1 MDINLSGKTVLVTG
15 AAKGIGRAIALAFA
29 EAGANV
35 AVNDLSKAD
44 DLDELLMAIREFG
57 VEAGVFLADVSK
69 AEDVEAM
76 VEGVIATIGPV
87 DVLVNNAGISRVRP
101 FLEVSEEEWDQ
112 VINTNLKSVFHC
124 SQKILPG
131 MLERGSGCIIN
142 IASELAYLGRAEFAP
157 YTASKGGII
166 TLTRSLAREFAPAIR
181 INAIAPGPC
190 ETDMLRA
197 EIQTEEQLQAEMDL
211 PMQRLAIPE
220 DIAGTA
226 VFLASDYAAY
236 YCGDVLSP
244 NGGSLMR

>member
-1 MDINLSGKTVLVTG
+1 MEINLSGKTVLVTG

-29 EAGANV
+29 KAGANV
-35 AVNDLSKAD
+35 AVNDLSALGDRD
-44 DLDELLMAIREFG
+44 DLLMAMREFG
-57 VEAGVFLADVSK
+57 VEAGIFPADVSR
-69 AEDVEAM
+69 AEEVEAM
-76 VEGVIATIGPV
+76 IEGVITTLGPI

-101 FLEVSEEEWDQ
+101 FLEVSEDEWDQ
-112 VINTNLKSVFHC
+112 VIDTNLKSVFHC
-124 SQKILPG
+124 SQKVLPG

-142 IASELAYLGRAEFAP
+142 MASELGYLGRAQFAP

-181 INAIAPGPC
+181 VNAIAPGPC

-197 EIQTEEQLQAEMDL
+197 EIQTEAQLQAEMDL
-211 PMQRLAIPE
+211 PMQRLATPE

-226 VFLASDYAAY
+226 VFLASDYASY

>member
-1 MDINLSGKTVLVTG
+1 MEINLSGKTVLVTG

-29 EAGANV
+29 KAGANV
-35 AVNDLSKAD
+35 AVNDLSALGDRD
-44 DLDELLMAIREFG
+44 DLLMAMREFG
-57 VEAGVFLADVSK
+57 VEAGIFPADVSRA
-69 AEDVEAM
+69 AEVEAM
-76 VEGVIATIGPV
+76 IEAVITTLGPI

-101 FLEVSEEEWDQ
+101 FLEVSEDEWDQ
-112 VINTNLKSVFHC
+112 VIDTNLKSVFHC
-124 SQKILPG
+124 SQKVLPG

-142 IASELAYLGRAEFAP
+142 MASELGYLGRAQFAP

-181 INAIAPGPC
+181 VNAIAPGPC

-197 EIQTEEQLQAEMDL
+197 EIQTEAQLQAEMDL
-211 PMQRLAIPE
+211 PMQRLATPE

-226 VFLASDYAAY
+226 VFLASDYASY